1 MAAGTLCGESPVT
14 AGVGLMIE
22 KLDGAELPPP
32 GVGFESTRFVTC
44 PAASAEAGTVA
55 CMLVALTYVVCSA
68 APFRVVAV
76 EEIYPVPVKVSVC
89 AGEPAGTPI
98 GETDVIVAL
107 YYLQG

>member
-1 MAAGTLCGESPVT
+1 
-14 AGVGLMIE
+14 MIE